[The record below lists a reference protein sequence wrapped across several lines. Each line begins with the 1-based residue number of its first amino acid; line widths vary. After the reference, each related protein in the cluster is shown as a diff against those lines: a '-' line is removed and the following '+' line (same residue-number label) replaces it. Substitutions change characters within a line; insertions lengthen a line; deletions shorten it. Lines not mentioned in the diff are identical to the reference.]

1 MLPVLMLAGGTF
13 VVLALSKI
21 LLYQLAKR
29 EGTLT

>member
-1 MLPVLMLAGGTF
+1 MPQCPLLITF
-13 VVLALSKI
+13 VVLSLSKV